1 MTTNNHNQLKKT
13 GKVTD
18 TFYFKRFKVEDG
30 QSTMKVGT
38 DAVLL
43 GAAAGV
49 ENVEEILEIG
59 TGCGVISLIL
69 AQRSYARIDAIDIDG
84 DSVKQA
90 EVNVMNS
97 PWNDRITIIHKS
109 LQEFTRQTKRKYD
122 LIITNPPFFSRS
134 LKSELCKRNISR
146 HNDSLSFKELI
157 QSSSLLMTEN
167 ASLWV
172 ILPARESRE
181 FISTALTSGFF
192 IHSMIRIIPKPG
204 KEYHRIILQ
213 IKKTQSQQAEEK
225 TLTIKDTN
233 SSYSME
239 YKELTKDFYIDF

>member
-1 MTTNNHNQLKKT
+1 MT
-13 GKVTD
+13 G
-18 TFYFKRFKVEDG
+18 TFFFKQFKVEDG
-30 QSTMKVGT
+30 LSTMKIGT

-43 GAAAGV
+43 GASAGV
-49 ENVEEILEIG
+49 ENAEEILEIG

-134 LKSELCKRNISR
+134 LKSEQSKRNISR
-146 HNDSLSFKELI
+146 HNDSLSFRELI
-157 QSSSLLMTEN
+157 QCSSLMMTDK

-204 KEYHRIILQ
+204 KEYHRVILQ
-213 IKKTQSQQAEEK
+213 IKKTHSLQPEEK
-225 TLTIKDTN
+225 NLTIKNTD

-239 YKELTKDFYIDF
+239 YKELTKELYIDF

>member
-1 MTTNNHNQLKKT
+1 MTTNNHNDQLKKT

-18 TFYFKRFKVEDG
+18 TFYFKQFKVEDG

-69 AQRSYARIDAIDIDG
+69 AQRSNARIDAIDIDG

-97 PWNDRITIIHKS
+97 PWNDRITIIHRS
-109 LQEFTRQTKRKYD
+109 LQQFTRQTERRYD
-122 LIITNPPFFSRS
+122 LIISNPPFFS
-134 LKSELCKRNISR
+134 
-146 HNDSLSFKELI
+146 
-157 QSSSLLMTEN
+157 
-167 ASLWV
+167 
-172 ILPARESRE
+172 
-181 FISTALTSGFF
+181 AL
-192 IHSMIRIIPKPG
+192 
-204 KEYHRIILQ
+204 
-213 IKKTQSQQAEEK
+213 
-225 TLTIKDTN
+225 
-233 SSYSME
+233 
-239 YKELTKDFYIDF
+239 